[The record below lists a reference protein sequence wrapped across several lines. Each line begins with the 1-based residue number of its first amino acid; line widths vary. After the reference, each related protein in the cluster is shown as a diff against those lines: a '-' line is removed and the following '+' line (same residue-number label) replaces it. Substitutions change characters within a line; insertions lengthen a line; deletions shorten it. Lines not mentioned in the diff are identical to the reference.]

1 MAIKIGEV
9 FKAIMFQ
16 ALVIVINIVLPYT
29 KAKKNKKTTYEPFLN
44 GHLVSWKTIG
54 LSIIVLKTIILC
66 NEILHCVYFL

>member
-1 MAIKIGEV
+1 MAIKSGEV
-9 FKAIMFQ
+9 FKAVMFQ

-29 KAKKNKKTTYEPFLN
+29 KAKKNKKNNIWTLFEWSFSVMENYC
-44 GHLVSWKTIG
+44 